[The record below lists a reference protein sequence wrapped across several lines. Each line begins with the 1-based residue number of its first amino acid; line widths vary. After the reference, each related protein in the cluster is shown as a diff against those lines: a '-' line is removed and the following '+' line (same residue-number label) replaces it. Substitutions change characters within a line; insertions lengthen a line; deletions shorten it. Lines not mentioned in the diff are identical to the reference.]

1 MEFILPLEAAQ
12 FEQIKK
18 AAKTGDTIAKF
29 ILFNMARA
37 DISRGEFRRAIL
49 LIPAKITKRK
59 KVKETLWITKQ
70 QKALSRTIYRVR
82 S

>member
-59 KVKETLWITKQ
+59 K
-70 QKALSRTIYRVR
+70 
-82 S
+82 